1 MSGKLRET
9 AGRAVTNVVRTC
21 GPPHLLVFDFMSNKI
36 CLKPCKE
43 NGRIKDCVQWNSV
56 HCWKGFRLQ
65 GGGRCSNL
73 GLLDQQAWLNFQG
86 TAGAP
91 IDK

>member
-1 MSGKLRET
+1 M
-9 AGRAVTNVVRTC
+9 
-21 GPPHLLVFDFMSNKI
+21 F
-36 CLKPCKE
+36 KPCQE

-73 GLLDQQAWLNFQG
+73 GPLDQKAWLNFQG